1 LRRFT
6 ELIQQLE
13 TSNKT
18 NDKIAA
24 LVSYFS
30 TADEKDKPFVIAM
43 FTGKKPKR
51 PVPTALIRAWATEL
65 SDIPAWLF
73 AESYHSVGD
82 LSETIALVLPPA
94 THTSDRKL
102 HEWIN
107 DLAALNGKSD
117 EDKKAFIL
125 HAWDSLD
132 TQERFIF
139 NKLIS
144 GNFRI
149 GVSNK
154 MLVNA
159 ISKQSDTDSNKIM
172 HSIMGKWSP
181 GEITYDELI
190 AGAHV
195 NTDNSWPYP
204 FCLAY
209 ALETE
214 PASLGGTEEWQAEW
228 KWDGIRGQIVKR
240 NGELFIWSRGEEL
253 VTDQFP
259 ELHFLKDQLP
269 DGTVIDGE
277 ILSVKDGQVQA
288 FSILQQRLNRKTI
301 NKSQLKDAPIGFYI
315 YDLLEYQGADIRTE
329 PLSERRRL
337 LEEIVSQI
345 SSGTNTESSNSEINS
360 DNSIHSSSN
369 SSSTVIG
376 SRSSN
381 AAVAILSPVIQ
392 FNNWE
397 QLAEIRQGSR
407 DNNSEGIMLK
417 KLSSFYHSGRKRGD
431 WWKWKINPYTVDT
444 VMIYAQKG
452 SGRRAN
458 HFTDY
463 TFAVRDGE
471 NLITIAKAYSGL
483 TDKEIKEVDSFVKK
497 NAIEKFGPVRTVK
510 PELVFEI
517 AFEGIAESK
526 RHKAGLALRFP
537 RIARWRKDKV
547 AAEINT
553 LEDLR
558 QLLASTL

>member
-1 LRRFT
+1 LKRFS

-24 LVSYFS
+24 LVDYFS
-30 TADEKDKPFVIAM
+30 NADDRDKPYVIAM

-51 PVPTALIRAWATEL
+51 PVNTALLRAWAIEL
-65 SDIPAWLF
+65 SEIPAWLF
-73 AESYHSVGD
+73 AESYSSVGD
-82 LSETIALVLPPA
+82 LSETIALVLPPPKLV
-94 THTSDRKL
+94 TDRKL
-102 HEWIN
+102 HEWII
-107 DLAALNGKSD
+107 DLAALTGKPD
-117 EDKKAFIL
+117 EVKKAFIL
-125 HAWDSLD
+125 NAWNSLD
-132 TQERFIF
+132 TPQRFIF

-149 GVSNK
+149 GVSHK

-159 ISKQSDTDSNKIM
+159 LAKQSDTDSNKIM
-172 HSIMGKWSP
+172 HSIMGKWQP
-181 GEITYDELI
+181 DQITYEELI

-209 ALETE
+209 ALEVQPE
-214 PASLGGTEEWQAEW
+214 DLGDTNLWQAEW

-259 ELHFLKDQLP
+259 ELHFLKDELP
-269 DGTVIDGE
+269 DGTVLDGE
-277 ILSVKDGQVQA
+277 ILSVKDGNVQV

-301 NKSQLKDAPIGFYI
+301 NKSQLNDAPVGFYI
-315 YDLLEYQGADIRTE
+315 YDILEFQSADIREKT
-329 PLSERRRL
+329 LKERREL
-337 LEEIVSQI
+337 LEKV
-345 SSGTNTESSNSEINS
+345 SSNF
-360 DNSIHSSSN
+360 
-369 SSSTVIG
+369 STKD
-376 SRSSN
+376 
-381 AAVAILSPVIQ
+381 VAILSPVVP
-392 FNNWE
+392 FESWE
-397 QLAEIRQGSR
+397 ELTTTRTRSR
-407 DNNSEGIMLK
+407 DMNSEGIMLK
-417 KLSSFYHSGRKRGD
+417 RLDSAYHSGRKRGD

-458 HFTDY
+458 FYTDY

-471 NLITIAKAYSGL
+471 QLITIAKAYSGL
-483 TDKEIKEVDSFVKK
+483 TDKEIKEVDAFVKK
-497 NAIEKFGPVRTVK
+497 NAVEKFGPVRTVR

-537 RIARWRKDKV
+537 RIARWRKDKQ
-547 AAEINT
+547 AEEINT
-553 LEDLR
+553 LDDLR
-558 QLLASTL
+558 QLLNSTLS

>member
-1 LRRFT
+1 LKRFT
-6 ELIQQLE
+6 ELIAQLE
-13 TSNKT
+13 SSNKT

-30 TADEKDKPFVIAM
+30 TADELDKPFVVAM

-51 PVPTALIRAWATEL
+51 PVNTALIRAWAIEL
-65 SDIPAWLF
+65 SGIPAWLF

-94 THTSDRKL
+94 RYQTDRKL

-107 DLAALNGKSD
+107 DLALITGKD
-117 EDKKAFIL
+117 EAAKKEYIL
-125 HAWDSLD
+125 QAWDSLD

-159 ISKQSDTDSNKIM
+159 IAKQSDTDSNKIM
-172 HSIMGKWSP
+172 HSIMGKWNP
-181 GEITYDELI
+181 GEITYQELI

-209 ALETE
+209 ALEAE
-214 PASLGGTEEWQAEW
+214 PASIGGTDEWQAEW

-240 NGELFIWSRGEEL
+240 NAELFIWSRGEEL

-259 ELHFLKDQLP
+259 ELHFLKDELP

-277 ILSVKDGQVQA
+277 ILSVKDGNVQA

-301 NKSQLKDAPIGFYI
+301 NKSQLKDAPVGFYI
-315 YDLLEYQGADIRTE
+315 YDLLEHEGNDIRDR
-329 PLSERRRL
+329 PLSERRLL
-337 LEEIVSQI
+337 LEGIVSNF
-345 SSGTNTESSNSEINS
+345 SSA
-360 DNSIHSSSN
+360 D
-369 SSSTVIG
+369 
-376 SRSSN
+376 
-381 AAVAILSPVIQ
+381 VAILSPVIE
-392 FNNWE
+392 FNDWE
-397 QLAEIRQGSR
+397 DLAEIRKGSR
-407 DNNSEGIMLK
+407 ENNSEGIMLK

-471 NLITIAKAYSGL
+471 QLITIAKAYSGL

-537 RIARWRKDKV
+537 RIARWRKDKK
-547 AAEINT
+547 ADEINT
-553 LEDLR
+553 LDDLR
-558 QLLASTL
+558 QLLAATLS

>member
-1 LRRFT
+1 MRRFT
-6 ELIQQLE
+6 QLIQQLE

-30 TADEKDKPFVIAM
+30 TADERDKPFVIAM
-43 FTGKKPKR
+43 FTGKKPRR
-51 PVPTALIRAWATEL
+51 PVPTALIRTWATEL
-65 SDIPAWLF
+65 SGIPAWLF

-82 LSETIALVLPPA
+82 LSETIALVLPPPSNS
-94 THTSDRKL
+94 TDRKL

-107 DLAALNGKSD
+107 DLATLNGKDD
-117 EDKKAFIL
+117 ETKKEFIL
-125 HAWDSLD
+125 YAWDNLD

-159 ISKQSDTDSNKIM
+159 ISKQSNTDSNKIM

-181 GEITYDELI
+181 GDITYEELI
-190 AGAHV
+190 AGTHV

-209 ALETE
+209 ALETPPE
-214 PASLGGTEEWQAEW
+214 SLGDTNEWQAEW

-259 ELHFLKDQLP
+259 ELHFLKDELP
-269 DGTVIDGE
+269 DGTVLDGE

-301 NKSQLKDAPIGFYI
+301 NKTQLKDAPVGFFI
-315 YDLLEYQGADIRTE
+315 YDLLEHESQDIRSV
-329 PLSERRRL
+329 PLSQRRDT
-337 LEEIVSQI
+337 LEQI
-345 SSGTNTESSNSEINS
+345 MSSVTNPG
-360 DNSIHSSSN
+360 
-369 SSSTVIG
+369 V
-376 SRSSN
+376 
-381 AAVAILSPVIQ
+381 AVLSPVIK
-392 FNNWE
+392 FDSWE

-417 KLSSFYHSGRKRGD
+417 KLSSLYHSGRKRGD

-471 NLITIAKAYSGL
+471 QLITVAKAYSGL

-553 LEDLR
+553 LDDLK

>member
-1 LRRFT
+1 MKRFS

-24 LVSYFS
+24 LVDYFS
-30 TADEKDKPFVIAM
+30 NADDRDKPYVIAM

-51 PVPTALIRAWATEL
+51 PVNTALLRAWAIER
-65 SDIPAWLF
+65 SEIPAWLF
-73 AESYHSVGD
+73 AESYSSVGD
-82 LSETIALVLPPA
+82 LSETIALVLPPPA
-94 THTSDRKL
+94 LVTDRKL

-107 DLAALNGKSD
+107 DLAALTGKPD
-117 EDKKAFIL
+117 EQKKEFIL
-125 HAWDSLD
+125 NAWNSLD
-132 TQERFIF
+132 TQQRFIF

-149 GVSNK
+149 GVSHK

-159 ISKQSDTDSNKIM
+159 LAKQSNTDSNKIM
-172 HSIMGKWSP
+172 HSIMGKWQPDQISY
-181 GEITYDELI
+181 EELI

-209 ALETE
+209 ALEVNPE
-214 PASLGGTEEWQAEW
+214 DLGEESLWQAEW

-259 ELHFLKDQLP
+259 ELHFLRDELP
-269 DGTVIDGE
+269 DGIVLDGE
-277 ILSVKDGQVQA
+277 ILSVKDGNVQV

-301 NKSQLKDAPIGFYI
+301 NKSQLNDAPVGFYI
-315 YDLLEYQGADIRTE
+315 YDILEYEAADIR
-329 PLSERRRL
+329 ERPMSARREI
-337 LEEIVSQI
+337 LELVA
-345 SSGTNTESSNSEINS
+345 
-360 DNSIHSSSN
+360 
-369 SSSTVIG
+369 
-376 SRSSN
+376 SRFKTKD
-381 AAVAILSPVIQ
+381 VAILSPVVQ
-392 FNNWE
+392 FKTWE
-397 QLAEIRQGSR
+397 ELTKIRTKSR
-407 DNNSEGIMLK
+407 EMNSEGIMLK
-417 KLSSFYHSGRKRGD
+417 RLDSLYHSGRKRGD

-458 HFTDY
+458 FYTDY

-471 NLITIAKAYSGL
+471 KLITIAKAYSGL
-483 TDKEIKEVDSFVKK
+483 TDKEIKEVDAFVKR
-497 NAIEKFGPVRTVK
+497 NAVEKFGPVRTVK

-537 RIARWRKDKV
+537 RIARWRKDKK
-547 AAEINT
+547 AEEINT
-553 LEDLR
+553 LDDLR
-558 QLLASTL
+558 QLLNSTLS

>member
-6 ELIQQLE
+6 QLIQQLE

-30 TADEKDKPFVIAM
+30 TADERDKPFVIAM

-51 PVPTALIRAWATEL
+51 PVPTALIRQWATEL

-94 THTSDRKL
+94 THTTDRKL

-107 DLAALNGKSD
+107 DLAALNGKTD
-117 EDKKAFIL
+117 EEKKEFIL
-125 HAWDSLD
+125 QAWDSLD

-172 HSIMGKWSP
+172 HSIMGKWNP

-209 ALETE
+209 ALEAE
-214 PASLGGTEEWQAEW
+214 PASLGGTDEWQAEW

-259 ELHFLKDQLP
+259 ELHFLKDELP

-315 YDLLEYQGADIRTE
+315 YDLLEYQGGDIRTQ

-345 SSGTNTESSNSEINS
+345 RNT
-360 DNSIHSSSN
+360 D
-369 SSSTVIG
+369 
-376 SRSSN
+376 
-381 AAVAILSPVIQ
+381 VAILSPVIA
-392 FNNWE
+392 FTGWDE
-397 QLAEIRQGSR
+397 LAEIRKGSR

-417 KLSSFYHSGRKRGD
+417 KLSSLYHSGRKRGD

-471 NLITIAKAYSGL
+471 NLITVAKAYSGL

-553 LEDLR
+553 LDDLR

>member
-1 LRRFT
+1 MRRFT

-24 LVSYFS
+24 LVDYFNE
-30 TADEKDKPFVIAM
+30 ADELDKPYVIAM

-51 PVPTALIRAWATEL
+51 PVNTSFIRQWAVEL
-65 SDIPAWLF
+65 SDIPEWLF
-73 AESYHSVGD
+73 AECYHSVGD

-94 THTSDRKL
+94 SKVTNRKL

-107 DLAALNGKSD
+107 DLALLHGKSD
-117 EDKKAFIL
+117 EEKKEFIL
-125 HAWDSLD
+125 NAWDSLE

-159 ISKQSDTDSNKIM
+159 IAKQSDTDSSKIM
-172 HSIMGKWSP
+172 HSIMGKWQP
-181 GEITYDELI
+181 YEITYQDLI
-190 AGAHV
+190 AGTHV

-209 ALETE
+209 ALEAE
-214 PASLGGTEEWQAEW
+214 PSSLGEPGEWQAEW

-259 ELHFLKDQLP
+259 ELHFLLEELE
-269 DGTVIDGE
+269 DGTVLDGE
-277 ILSVKDGQVQA
+277 ILSIKAGKVQA

-301 NKSQLKDAPIGFYI
+301 NKVQLNDAPVGFYT
-315 YDLLEYQGADIRTE
+315 YDILEYGGCDLRENTLASRRELLE
-329 PLSERRRL
+329 
-337 LEEIVSQI
+337 
-345 SSGTNTESSNSEINS
+345 N
-360 DNSIHSSSN
+360 
-369 SSSTVIG
+369 VITQLTTQ
-376 SRSSN
+376 N
-381 AAVAILSPVIQ
+381 VVLLSPVVT
-392 FNNWE
+392 FESWE
-397 QLAEIRQGSR
+397 QLAEIRQGAR
-407 DNNSEGIMLK
+407 DLNSEGIMLK
-417 KLSSFYHSGRKRGD
+417 KLNSLYHSGRKRGD
-431 WWKWKINPYTVDT
+431 WWKWKINPYTIDT

-458 HFTDY
+458 FFTDY
-463 TFAVRDGE
+463 TFAVKDGDK
-471 NLITIAKAYSGL
+471 LITIAKAYSGL
-483 TDKEIKEVDSFVKK
+483 TDKEIKEVNSFVVK
-497 NAIEKFGPVRTVK
+497 NAVEKFGPVRTVK

-537 RIARWRKDKV
+537 RIARWRKDKK
-547 AAEINT
+547 ADEINT
-553 LEDLR
+553 LDDLR
-558 QLLASTL
+558 QLLQSTLTT

>member
-1 LRRFT
+1 LKRFS

-24 LVSYFS
+24 LVDYFGN
-30 TADEKDKPFVIAM
+30 ADDRDKTYVIAM

-51 PVPTALIRAWATEL
+51 PVNTALLRTWATEL
-65 SDIPAWLF
+65 SGIPPWLF
-73 AESYHSVGD
+73 QESYSSVGD
-82 LSETIALVLPPA
+82 LSETIALVLPPPEQV
-94 THTSDRKL
+94 TDRKL
-102 HEWIN
+102 HEWIT
-107 DLAALNGKSD
+107 DLAALNGKTD
-117 EDKKAFIL
+117 EEKKAFIL
-125 HAWDSLD
+125 YAWNSLD
-132 TQERFIF
+132 TPQRFIF

-149 GVSNK
+149 GVSHK

-159 ISKQSDTDSNKIM
+159 LAKQSDTDSNKIM
-172 HSIMGKWSP
+172 HSIMGKWQP
-181 GEITYDELI
+181 EETTYEALI
-190 AGAHV
+190 EGAHV

-209 ALETE
+209 ALEMQPE
-214 PASLGGTEEWQAEW
+214 ELGAESEWQAEW

-259 ELHFLKDQLP
+259 ELHFLKDELE
-269 DGTVIDGE
+269 DGTVLDGE
-277 ILSVKDGQVQA
+277 ILSIKDGNVQV

-301 NKSQLKDAPIGFYI
+301 NKSQLNDAPVGFYI
-315 YDLLEYQGADIRTE
+315 YDLLEYQTQDIREKTMA
-329 PLSERRRL
+329 ERRAL
-337 LEEIVSQI
+337 LEGIVSALQ
-345 SSGTNTESSNSEINS
+345 TK
-360 DNSIHSSSN
+360 D
-369 SSSTVIG
+369 
-376 SRSSN
+376 
-381 AAVAILSPVIQ
+381 VALLSPVIE
-392 FNNWE
+392 FNTWE
-397 QLAEIRQGSR
+397 ELAETRQRSR
-407 DNNSEGIMLK
+407 DMNSEGIMLK
-417 KLSSFYHSGRKRGD
+417 RLDSLYHSGRKRGD

-444 VMIYAQKG
+444 VLIYAQKG

-458 HFTDY
+458 FYTDY

-471 NLITIAKAYSGL
+471 KLITVAKAYSGL
-483 TDKEIKEVDSFVKK
+483 TDKEIKEVDAFVKR
-497 NAIEKFGPVRTVK
+497 NAMEKFGPVRTVK

-537 RIARWRKDKV
+537 RILRWRKDKK
-547 AAEINT
+547 AEEINT

-558 QLLASTL
+558 QLLNSTLS

>member
-1 LRRFT
+1 MRRFT

-13 TSNKT
+13 MSNKT

-24 LVSYFS
+24 LVNYFNE
-30 TADEKDKPFVIAM
+30 ADELDKPYVIAM

-51 PVPTALIRAWATEL
+51 PVNTSLIKQWAIAL
-65 SDIPAWLF
+65 SGIPEWLF
-73 AESYHSVGD
+73 NESYHSVGD

-94 THTSDRKL
+94 DFITNRKL

-107 DLAALNGKSD
+107 DLAALTGKD
-117 EDKKAFIL
+117 DQTKKEFIL
-125 HAWDSLD
+125 NAWNSLE

-159 ISKQSDTDSNKIM
+159 LAKQSDTEPNKIM
-172 HSIMGKWSP
+172 HSIMGKWQP
-181 GEITYDELI
+181 AEISYQDLI

-209 ALETE
+209 ALEVT
-214 PASLGGTEEWQAEW
+214 PASLGEPADWQAEW

-259 ELHFLKDQLP
+259 ELHYLLDELE
-269 DGTVIDGE
+269 DGTVLDGE
-277 ILSVKDGQVQA
+277 ILSVKDGNVQA

-301 NKSQLKDAPIGFYI
+301 NKSQLNDAPIGFYT
-315 YDLLEYQGADIRTE
+315 YDLIEYQGKDLRE
-329 PLSERRRL
+329 ESLSVRRAL
-337 LEEIVSQI
+337 LE
-345 SSGTNTESSNSEINS
+345 N
-360 DNSIHSSSN
+360 
-369 SSSTVIG
+369 VIG
-376 SRSSN
+376 RLSSK
-381 AAVAILSPVIQ
+381 ATVLLSPVIT
-392 FNNWE
+392 FSDWE
-397 QLAEIRQGSR
+397 QLAEIRKGAR
-407 DNNSEGIMLK
+407 NINSEGIMLK
-417 KLSSFYHSGRKRGD
+417 KLDSLYHSGRKRGD

-458 HFTDY
+458 FFTDY

-471 NLITIAKAYSGL
+471 KLITIAKAYSGL
-483 TDKEIKEVDSFVKK
+483 TDKEIKEVNSFVVK

-537 RIARWRKDKV
+537 RIARWRKDKK
-547 AAEINT
+547 ADEINT

-558 QLLASTL
+558 QLLQSTLANS

>member
-1 LRRFT
+1 MRRFT
-6 ELIQQLE
+6 QLIQQLE

-30 TADEKDKPFVIAM
+30 TADEKDKPYVIAM

-51 PVPTALIRAWATEL
+51 PVPTALIRQWATEL
-65 SDIPAWLF
+65 SEIPAWLF

-94 THTSDRKL
+94 RHTTDRKL

-117 EDKKAFIL
+117 DQKKEFIL
-125 HAWDSLD
+125 YAWDNLD

-172 HSIMGKWSP
+172 HSIMGKWNP
-181 GEITYDELI
+181 GEITYEDLI
-190 AGAHV
+190 AGSHV

-209 ALETE
+209 ALEAE
-214 PASLGGTEEWQAEW
+214 PASLGGTDEWQAEW

-259 ELHFLKDQLP
+259 ELHFLREELP

-301 NKSQLKDAPIGFYI
+301 NKSQLNDAPIGFYI
-315 YDLLEYQGADIRTE
+315 YDLLEFETKDIRTE
-329 PLSERRRL
+329 PLSERRKL
-337 LEEIVSQI
+337 LEEIVA
-345 SSGTNTESSNSEINS
+345 EIK
-360 DNSIHSSSN
+360 
-369 SSSTVIG
+369 TPG
-376 SRSSN
+376 
-381 AAVAILSPVIQ
+381 VAILSPVIQ
-392 FNNWE
+392 FSNWD

-471 NLITIAKAYSGL
+471 NLITVAKAYSGL

-553 LEDLR
+553 LDDLR

>member
-1 LRRFT
+1 MRRFT
-6 ELIQQLE
+6 ELIRQVE
-13 TSNKT
+13 MSNKT

-24 LVSYFS
+24 LVDYFNE
-30 TADEKDKPFVIAM
+30 ADELDKPYVIAM
-43 FTGKKPKR
+43 FTGKKPRR
-51 PVPTALIRAWATEL
+51 PVPTALLKQWAIEL
-65 SDIPAWLF
+65 SGIPEWLF

-82 LSETIALVLPPA
+82 LSETIALVLPPPPNII
-94 THTSDRKL
+94 DRKL
-102 HEWIN
+102 YEWIA

-117 EDKKAFIL
+117 EDKKAFIVG
-125 HAWDSLD
+125 AWNSLD

-159 ISKQSDTDSNKIM
+159 LAKQSNSESSKIM
-172 HSIMGKWSP
+172 HSIMGKWQP
-181 GEITYDELI
+181 WEITFEDLL

-209 ALETE
+209 ALEAETD
-214 PASLGGTEEWQAEW
+214 SLGAVNDWQAEW

-259 ELHFLKDQLP
+259 ELHFLLDELN
-269 DGTVIDGE
+269 DGTVLDGE
-277 ILSVKDGQVQA
+277 ILSIRDGNVQA

-301 NKSQLKDAPIGFYI
+301 GKSQLNDSPIGFYT
-315 YDLLEYQGADIRTE
+315 YDLLEYNGRDLREHTLAD
-329 PLSERRRL
+329 RRKL
-337 LEEIVSQI
+337 LEKVISELTTRNIV
-345 SSGTNTESSNSEINS
+345 G
-360 DNSIHSSSN
+360 
-369 SSSTVIG
+369 
-376 SRSSN
+376 
-381 AAVAILSPVIQ
+381 LSPVVNFDSWQ
-392 FNNWE
+392 
-397 QLAEIRQGSR
+397 QLAEIRQGAR
-407 DNNSEGIMLK
+407 DINSEGIMLK
-417 KLSSFYHSGRKRGD
+417 KLDSLYHSGRKRGD

-458 HFTDY
+458 FYTDY
-463 TFAVRDGE
+463 TFAVRDGDK
-471 NLITIAKAYSGL
+471 LITVAKAYSGL
-483 TDKEIKEVDSFVKK
+483 TDKEIKEVNAFVLK
-497 NAIEKFGPVRTVK
+497 NSIEKFGPVRTVR

-537 RIARWRKDKV
+537 RIARWRKDKK
-547 AAEINT
+547 ADEINT
-553 LEDLR
+553 LDDLR
-558 QLLASTL
+558 QLLASSLANTGTPV

>member
-1 LRRFT
+1 MKSFAK
-6 ELIQQLE
+6 LIQQLE
-13 TSNKT
+13 LSNKT

-24 LVSYFS
+24 LVDYFNY
-30 TADEKDKPFVIAM
+30 ADDKDKVWVIAL

-51 PVPTALIRAWATEL
+51 PIKSALLKYWAIEITGTPE
-65 SDIPAWLF
+65 WLF
-73 AESYHSVGD
+73 SESYSNVGD
-82 LSETIALVLPPA
+82 LSETIALLLPPA
-94 THTSDRKL
+94 EKTSDFQL
-102 HEWIN
+102 HQWIE
-107 DLAALNGKSD
+107 DLHNLEGKDD
-117 EDKKAFIL
+117 ETKKDFIL
-125 HAWDSLD
+125 NAWNILE

-159 ISKQSDTDSNKIM
+159 LAKQSSLDSAQIM
-172 HSIMGKWSP
+172 HSIMGKWNP
-181 GEITYDELI
+181 YEITFTELI
-190 AGAHV
+190 NGIHV

-209 ALETE
+209 ALENE
-214 PASLGGTEEWQAEW
+214 PETLGEISDWQAEW

-253 VTDQFP
+253 VTEQFP
-259 ELHFLKDQLP
+259 ELHFLIDVLP
-269 DGTVIDGE
+269 DGVVLDGE
-277 ILSVKDGQVQA
+277 ILAVQDKQVLS
-288 FSILQQRLNRKTI
+288 FSTLQQRLNRKTI
-301 NKSQLKDAPIGFYI
+301 NKKQLEDAPIGFFV
-315 YDLLEYQGADIRTE
+315 YDILEFEASDFREQLL
-329 PLSERRRL
+329 SKRREI
-337 LEEIVSQI
+337 LEQLIGGLQ
-345 SSGTNTESSNSEINS
+345 ES
-360 DNSIHSSSN
+360 
-369 SSSTVIG
+369 
-376 SRSSN
+376 
-381 AAVAILSPVIQ
+381 AVILSPVI
-392 FNNWE
+392 NCKTWE
-397 QLAEIRQGSR
+397 ELAELRQTSR
-407 DNNSEGIMLK
+407 SINSEGIMLK
-417 KLSSFYHSGRKRGD
+417 KLSSHYHSGRKRGD
-431 WWKWKINPYTVDT
+431 WWKWKINPYTVDA

-458 HFTDY
+458 FFTDY

-471 NLITIAKAYSGL
+471 NLVTIAKAYSGL
-483 TDKEIKEVDSFVKK
+483 TDKEIKEVNSFVTR

-537 RIARWRKDKV
+537 RILRWRKDKK

-558 QLLASTL
+558 QLLQSTL